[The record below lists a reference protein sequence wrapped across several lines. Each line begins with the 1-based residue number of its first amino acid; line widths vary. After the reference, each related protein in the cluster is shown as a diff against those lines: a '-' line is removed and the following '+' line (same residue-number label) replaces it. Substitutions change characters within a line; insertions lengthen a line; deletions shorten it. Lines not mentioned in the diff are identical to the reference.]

1 MSGCLRH
8 QTQAEGHYFIMV
20 HHIFDFAKNRN
31 VMKMWKLGGAGQHQ
45 NFEHEVK
52 HEIDWDRTSVGFT
65 FPMGKKTV
73 PG

>member
-8 QTQAEGHYFIMV
+8 QTQAEGHYFVMV
-20 HHIFDFAKNRN
+20 HHIFDSANIRN
-31 VMKMWKLGGAGQHQ
+31 VMKMWKLGGSGQHQ

-52 HEIDWDRTSVGFT
+52 HEIDWDHSSSGFT
-65 FPMGKKTV
+65 FPMQKKTV

>member
-1 MSGCLRH
+1 VDFIRSG
-8 QTQAEGHYFIMV
+8 GIYFIIAGV
-20 HHIFDFAKNRN
+20 SQAW
-31 VMKMWKLGGAGQHQ
+31 VVGQHQ

-52 HEIDWDRTSVGFT
+52 HEIDWDRTSFGFT